1 MKNTSKTFL
10 CPFYT
15 WDEKTK
21 VHCEGGRMSFKDRES
36 AKEYIDRYCAG
47 DWRRCT
53 VAAALLRYYE
63 RTEK

>member
-1 MKNTSKTFL
+1 MARVYT
-10 CPFYT
+10 CPYWR
-15 WDEKTK
+15 WDRAKELQLS
-21 VHCEGGRMSFKDRES
+21 CEGACLRFYRAEARE
-36 AKEYIDRYCAG
+36 AYIDRYCAG